1 MECFL
6 ETENIYSCCCCSVYH
21 SRDTGED
28 GIALGGVGSGGWL
41 YDGVLNEADADE
53 TGGAK
58 LFWCC
63 CELVSL
69 KVVVL
74 GVGSFVERKREV

>member
-6 ETENIYSCCCCSVYH
+6 EAENIHSCCCCSVYH
-21 SRDTGED
+21 GGDAGED
-28 GIALGGVGSGGWL
+28 GIALGGVRGSGWL
-41 YDGVLNEADADE
+41 YNGVLNEADADK
-53 TGGAK
+53 TRGAE

-69 KVVVL
+69 EVVIL
-74 GVGSFVERKREV
+74 GGGSLVEGRGEI

>member
-6 ETENIYSCCCCSVYH
+6 ETEDIYSCCCCSVYH
-21 SRDTGED
+21 DRDTGED
-28 GIALGGVGSGGWL
+28 GIALGGVGGSGWL
-41 YDGVLNEADADE
+41 YDGVLNEANADE
-53 TGGAK
+53 TGGAE
-58 LFWCC
+58 LFLCC

-74 GVGSFVERKREV
+74 GGSGLVERRGEV